1 MKTQKNQLPS
11 LSAVALLCLGFLSLY
26 ANPAQAGTCQS
37 SIAAVNPDSA
47 YTNNGDGTVTHNPTG
62 LVWKR
67 CLEGQTWSSSGTCTG
82 TATAMNWATALRLAT
97 NSTYVNKTD
106 WRLPNIKELRSLV
119 EECRSSPSINDTI
132 FPNTAIANV
141 WSSSPKWTYPSYVW
155 GVSFDAGGAYGDY
168 PSNNLLVRLV
178 RGGQPLGALGVPV
191 CTITSSADSVIKD
204 SGTAVTLTANCSP
217 GTVSYQ
223 WSDASCLATSSTCS
237 VAPNATTIYTVAGSN
252 ASTQQGAPVSVTV
265 SVTTA
270 TSTSGTYNAKNGLV
284 WKNCLEGQTWDSTL
298 STCTGTPSVYNLS
311 QAATFNTNP
320 VPFAG
325 ISDWR
330 MPTIRELMTLVDD
343 TLISPATS
351 STLFPATP
359 AYATLWTGSLG
370 ASATVAWY
378 VAFNRGT
385 AHLDGFAG
393 SRAVRLVS
401 GSSSLP
407 LFSTSRPTTDY
418 KDLGNGTVTHSPTNL
433 MWQRCLI
440 GQTWNGTTCTGSAE
454 LFTWSQAS
462 QMPSSNNFASY
473 TDWRVPTQKELLSL
487 VDYSVSNPA
496 INSTIFPN
504 NGNSVVWSKTAFAGN
519 SSFQWLVSFANGDN
533 LLNLPGDAYAVR
545 LVRGSA
551 LPTTPISTSPT
562 SMQPLVNAPITN
574 AAQGSTV
581 VSPSVMVTGVRVLT
595 PISIVNGE
603 YQINEGNWTSLAGA
617 VKNGDV
623 VKVRVTASA
632 YPATTVRA
640 TLTIGSGATA
650 SVGNFD
656 VSTSTVVNGTT
667 ALIGSTYTDPQTGL
681 EWKRC
686 AEGQTWLNGTCTGT
700 ASTHA
705 FTDTAPVTNANTMVV
720 DSVTGFNGKIDWRV
734 PTIRELS
741 TLVDYTVPNA
751 AAKIN
756 NTLYPNTPN
765 AMFWSST
772 SSVQTVN
779 NGWYLYFFEGY
790 GNDNESKTQAK
801 YLRLVRG
808 SLTTG
813 ILNAARPDA
822 DYDTNS
828 GDGTVTHKPTGL
840 MWQRCLAGQT
850 WSGSSCTGT
859 ANVYSW
865 VNAKAISNTFA
876 AKTDWRLPTQKELL
890 TLVDFA
896 KTTAPAI
903 NTTIFSNDGGANVWS
918 STGFVDDTAQAMYV
932 ALSNGASYHQSVAN
946 ALSVRLVRN
955 GLLTDTNCLFNW
967 AERLIPELLSPP
979 NQTTQQ
985 MIQMSGNTIY
995 HRYYPSTGVYVAT
1008 DSSKL
1013 YAIGGSLG
1021 TSLLEVGLLTDFLPA
1036 ATSASCR

>member
-1 MKTQKNQLPS
+1 MT
-11 LSAVALLCLGFLSLY
+11 LSL
-26 ANPAQAGTCQS
+26 AAQAATVCQS
-37 SIAAVNPDSA
+37 GVEALNPDA
-47 YTNNGDGTVTHNPTG
+47 DYTNNGDGTVTHNPTG
-62 LVWKR
+62 LIWKR
-67 CLEGQTWSSSGTCTG
+67 CLEGQTYSGSSCVGTPT
-82 TATAMNWATALRLAT
+82 TMNWVTALKLSTTT
-97 NSTYVNKTD
+97 NFANQSD

-119 EECRSSPSINDTI
+119 EECRTNPSINSNL
-132 FPNTAIANV
+132 FPNTPSVAHNV
-141 WSSSPKWTYPSYVW
+141 WSSTPKRTYFTDTFIW
-155 GVSFDAGGAYGDY
+155 GVSFDAGGSYNDY
-168 PSNNLLVRLV
+168 SGNTLLVRLV
-178 RGGQPLGALGVPV
+178 RGGKPLASLGVPI
-191 CTITSSADSVIKD
+191 CTISADPPNNVI
-204 SGTAVTLTANCSP
+204 SGSTVKLTANCST
-217 GTVSYQ
+217 GTTSYKLTTQ
-223 WSDASCLATSSTCS
+223 TCTGATPDVCTETPISADPTQPTNFT
-237 VAPNATTIYTVAGSN
+237 VTPTVTTTYKLVGSN
-252 ASTQQGAPVSVTV
+252 ASGQSGVASNITISVAASSTG
-265 SVTTA
+265 TYKDTA
-270 TSTSGTYNAKNGLV
+270 TGLV
-284 WKNCLEGQTWDSTL
+284 WKNCLEGQTWDSGL
-298 STCTGTPSVYNLS
+298 ATCTGTPAVYNLS
-311 QAATFNTNP
+311 QAATFNTSP
-320 VPFAG
+320 ITYAG

-985 MIQMSGNTIY
+985 MIQMGGNAIY